1 MKLLKCLVAV
11 AAVASAMP
19 GAAGADEIDEFARK
33 LSVRARW
40 HGYTPNFHFA
50 QQTYTFSEP
59 GGPTKRTWRLAMDG
73 PRYVALIPDDHI
85 QLLGFTVGTAPTSF
99 TPATRYFLDTFH
111 GPALPTQCLI
121 PRFVTYDDS
130 GASNIARS
138 DSFSTGGSTMILTRA
153 SPRHP
158 VEVIKK
164 YTFSVHPQLGYMIE
178 GVTVVTFRRPDP
190 KTNEFTTDL
199 ACSGAFQPWPNQW
212 VYDKT
217 VLTPAGTADVQAY
230 ANNTAAMARLSAGD
244 PITLRD
250 GGFVAWLNRENSWSP
265 CRTFS
270 GIGPDANMTL
280 DPRTNTLH
288 LRIPIPPEIHSDPSG
303 RRQEWKLTERLF
315 ALPPEL
321 AAYLREQAKPAV
333 AAGTGLVL
341 RIGRTEDFEDQP
353 IPFSQPVRGLAW
365 SASQTPPIALA
376 QPVKDAASPEQ
387 KNPPKLLTDR
397 GASGKKCLLIE
408 GKAQPNVPWFSV
420 TPDIQRIRLR
430 PDSKYTIEAMMKAT
444 DLTAE
449 DRTAYR
455 QAYDVLVGKMTLKS
469 ETPPDFEPLVPHAEA
484 WVAAELHAF
493 PEGGVAPVS
502 RHKSTVAKAD
512 NPAWQKVTLELTT
525 PAYDTY
531 LRVGFTCHS
540 GTAMLDD
547 LTIKEASP

>member
-1 MKLLKCLVAV
+1 MKLLTCLVALAV
-11 AAVASAMP
+11 VASAMP
-19 GAAGADEIDEFARK
+19 GAAGADEIDELARK
-33 LSVRARW
+33 LSIRARW
-40 HGYTPNFHFA
+40 HGYKPDFHHT
-50 QQTYTFSEP
+50 QQTYTFNEP

-99 TPATRYFLDTFH
+99 TPPTRYLLDTFH

-121 PRFVTYDDS
+121 PRFVRYDDS

-138 DSFSTGGSTMILTRA
+138 DSPGGGGSTMTLTRA
-153 SPRHP
+153 SPRYP

-164 YTFSVHPQLGYMIE
+164 YTISVHPQLGYMIE
-178 GVTVVTFRRPDP
+178 GTTVVTFRRPDP
-190 KTNEFTTDL
+190 KTKEFTTDI

-212 VYDKT
+212 VYDTT

-230 ANNTAAMARLSAGD
+230 ANNTAAMAHLAAGE

-288 LRIPIPPEIHSDPSG
+288 LRIPIPPEINNDPG
-303 RRQEWKLTERLF
+303 GARQVWKVTERLF
-315 ALPPEL
+315 AMPPEL
-321 AAYLREQAKPAV
+321 AKYLREQAKPAV
-333 AAGTGLVL
+333 PASAGLVL

-353 IPFSQPVRGLAW
+353 IAFAQPVRGLAW
-365 SASQTPPIALA
+365 SLSQT
-376 QPVKDAASPEQ
+376 
-387 KNPPKLLTDR
+387 PPKLLTGR

-408 GKAQPNVPWFSV
+408 GKTQPNVPWFSV

-430 PDSKYTIEAMMKAT
+430 PDSKYTIEAMMKAG
-444 DLTAE
+444 DLTPE
-449 DRTAYR
+449 ERTAYR
-455 QAYDVLVGKMTLKS
+455 QAYDDLAAKMTQKS
-469 ETPPDFEPLVPHAEA
+469 ETPPNFEPLVPHAEA
-484 WVAAELHAF
+484 WIAAELYAF

-525 PAYDTY
+525 PKYDTY
-531 LRVGFTCHS
+531 LRLSFTCHS

-547 LTIKEASP
+547 FSLTQTP

>member
-1 MKLLKCLVAV
+1 MKRLICLVALAV
-11 AAVASAMP
+11 AASAGP
-19 GAAGADEIDEFARK
+19 GQAWADEIDDLARK
-33 LSVRARW
+33 LSIKARW
-40 HGYTPNFHFA
+40 YGYKPDFHHA

-73 PRYVALIPDDHI
+73 PRYIAIIPDDQI
-85 QLLGFTVGTAPTSF
+85 QMLGFTVGTAPTTF
-99 TPATRYFLDTFH
+99 TPPTRYLLDTFH
-111 GPALPTQCLI
+111 GPALPTQCLM
-121 PRFVTYDDS
+121 PRFVTYDAA
-130 GASNIARS
+130 GASNVARS
-138 DSFSTGGSTMILTRA
+138 DSFGVGGSTMTLTRA
-153 SPRHP
+153 SPRYP

-164 YTFSVHPQLGYMIE
+164 YAFSVHPQIGYMIE
-178 GVTVVTFRRPDP
+178 GTTVVTFRRPDP
-190 KTNEFTTDL
+190 KTKEFATDI
-199 ACSGAFQPWPNQW
+199 ACSGSFQPWPNQW

-230 ANNTAAMARLSAGD
+230 ANNTAAMAHLAAGE

-250 GGFVAWLNRENSWSP
+250 GGYVAWLDNQNSWSP

-288 LRIPIPPEIHSDPSG
+288 LRVPIPPEIRNDPG
-303 RRQEWKLTERLF
+303 GARQVWKITERMF

-321 AAYLREQAKPAV
+321 AAYLRQQAKPAV
-333 AAGTGLVL
+333 PPGKGLVI
-341 RIGRTEDFEDQP
+341 RIGEVENFEDQP
-353 IPFSQPVRGLAW
+353 ISFSQPIRGLAW
-365 SASQTPPIALA
+365 SLSQT
-376 QPVKDAASPEQ
+376 
-387 KNPPKLLTDR
+387 PPKLLTSR

-408 GKAQPNVPWFSV
+408 GKTRPNVPWFSI

-430 PDSKYTIEAMMKAT
+430 PDTKYTIEAMMKAG
-444 DLTAE
+444 DLTGE
-449 DRTAYR
+449 ERTAYR
-455 QAYDVLVGKMTLKS
+455 QAYDDLAKEMTRKN

-484 WVAAELHAF
+484 RVTADLYAF
-493 PEGGVAPVS
+493 PDGGVAPAS
-502 RHKSTVAKAD
+502 RHKSTIASAE

-547 LTIKEASP
+547 FSLTKAP

>member
-11 AAVASAMP
+11 AAVASVMP
-19 GAAGADEIDEFARK
+19 CAAGADEIDELARK

-50 QQTYTFSEP
+50 QQTCTFSEP
-59 GGPTKRTWRLAMDG
+59 GGPTKRTWRLALDG

-99 TPATRYFLDTFH
+99 TPPTRYFLDTFY

-138 DSFSTGGSTMILTRA
+138 DSFSTGGSTMTLTRA

-178 GVTVVTFRRPDP
+178 GVTVLTFRRPDP

-212 VYDKT
+212 VYDTT

-230 ANNTAAMARLSAGD
+230 ADNTAAMARLSAGD

-321 AAYLREQAKPAV
+321 AKYLHEQAKPAV
-333 AAGTGLVL
+333 PAGTGLVL

-365 SASQTPPIALA
+365 SASQA
-376 QPVKDAASPEQ
+376 
-387 KNPPKLLTDR
+387 PPKLMTDR

-430 PDSKYTIEAMMKAT
+430 PDTKYTIEAKMKAAN
-444 DLTAE
+444 LTAE
-449 DRTAYR
+449 ERTAYR
-455 QAYDVLVGKMTLKS
+455 QAYDDLAAKMTQKN

-484 WVAAELHAF
+484 WIAAELHAF

-502 RHKSTVAKAD
+502 RHKSTIAKAD
-512 NPAWQKVTLELTT
+512 DPAWQKVTLELTT

-531 LRVGFTCHS
+531 LRVSFISHS
-540 GTAMLDD
+540 GMAMLDD
-547 LTIKEASP
+547 FSLTQAPQ